1 MKDTTC
7 KGEFTSC
14 PFYGK
19 EETDGQNDPG
29 DPAPEL

>member
-1 MKDTTC
+1 MWDTTC
-7 KGEFTSC
+7 KGEFTGC

-19 EETDGQNDPG
+19 EETNGQNDPG